1 MAAKRRPV
9 KDVNA
14 SREPMCGLLIGDL
27 AKRYGITTRA
37 LRFYEERGLLSSHRA
52 AGGQVRLFSQEQVA
66 RLRSILKAK
75 DLGFS
80 LEQIRGFLAERDAGK
95 TEPADFFMPGDEVLR
110 SQLRH
115 LEQQRDALDAAITA
129 LREVLR
135 DKASAAAPEPSPVS
149 LKRRA

>member
-1 MAAKRRPV
+1 MTARRQI
-9 KDVNA
+9 KDVNTP
-14 SREPMCGLLIGDL
+14 REPMCGHLIGDL
-27 AKRYGITTRA
+27 ARRYGVTTRA

-52 AGGQVRLFSQEQVA
+52 AGGRARLFGEEQVA

-110 SQLRH
+110 SQLSH
-115 LEQQRDALDAAITA
+115 LEQQRHALDAAIRS

-135 DKASAAAPEPSPVS
+135 DKAGAVAPEPRPAP
-149 LKRRA
+149 LQRRA